1 MTDLEINK
9 ALAKSIGWTDNDHDP
24 DIATFIVHGRLV
36 VCVWFDGDWTP
47 FDFRDDALIWR
58 VALRYNCFPQ
68 RSKMGDPDKWVAQVG
83 YITSGGCDCPR
94 KAVAMAVIHWARP

>member
-1 MTDLEINK
+1 MTDIEINK

-47 FDFRDDALIWR
+47 FDFRDNLLIWR
-58 VALRYNCFPQ
+58 IAHRYDCFPQ
-68 RSKMGDPDKWVAQVG
+68 RDKHEPGKWIAWIG
-83 YITSGGCDCPR
+83 YIGSGRHDCPA